1 MFDPEGCVWAAK
13 HGVHYVGMM
22 GCKGKND
29 TVHDLVLA
37 KGATEEDWQ
46 RVKRPIGLKFG
57 AKTPAELAIAIV
69 GELVDVRYRQRY
81 SEEARARHEQS
92 LGRA

>member
-1 MFDPEGCVWAAK
+1 
-13 HGVHYVGMM
+13 MM

-29 TVHDLVLA
+29 TVHNLVLA
-37 KGATEEDWQ
+37 QGGTELDWQ

-69 GELVDVRYRQRY
+69 AELVDVRYQQRY
-81 SEEARARHEQS
+81 SAEARAKHDAS
-92 LGRA
+92 LGR